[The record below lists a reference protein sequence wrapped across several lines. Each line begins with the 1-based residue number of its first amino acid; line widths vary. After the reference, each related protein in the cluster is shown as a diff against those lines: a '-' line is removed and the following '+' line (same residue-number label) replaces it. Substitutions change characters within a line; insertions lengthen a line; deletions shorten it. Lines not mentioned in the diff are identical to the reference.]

1 MGKVILI
8 CGRLCCGKS
17 TLARKLA
24 DERGAVIL
32 SCDEVSLSLFP
43 EGLGENHDAMTDRIK
58 CYLLRKAVEL
68 LTAGVDVIL
77 EWGFWTRAW
86 RDDTKKYFSKRGFEC
101 ELYYLSPCENEWKM
115 RIEKRNEA
123 IINGNSIDYYVDEG
137 LFQKALSLFEEPQA
151 DEGFI
156 RIQ

>member
-58 CYLLRKAVEL
+58 CYLLRN
-68 LTAGVDVIL
+68 
-77 EWGFWTRAW
+77 
-86 RDDTKKYFSKRGFEC
+86 
-101 ELYYLSPCENEWKM
+101 LSNEGDCSV
-115 RIEKRNEA
+115 RIE
-123 IINGNSIDYYVDEG
+123 S
-137 LFQKALSLFEEPQA
+137 FSSM
-151 DEGFI
+151 
-156 RIQ
+156 